1 MRTCLPNVSRLEK
14 KQSIVGNKCLHCDGV
29 SVSTHKTSLRWK
41 FPTNWQCISSSFL
54 EKAPIMKQESV
65 PKLTICPVCAKKKDH
80 VPFDFCWHLAC
91 VCLHLS
97 GYHGG
102 FYELEILHR

>member
-1 MRTCLPNVSRLEK
+1 MRTRLPNVSRLEK

-29 SVSTHKTSLRWK
+29 SVSTHKTSLRGK
-41 FPTNWQCISSSFL
+41 FPTNCQCISSSFL
-54 EKAPIMKQESV
+54 EQAPTMKQESV
-65 PKLTICPVCAKKKDH
+65 PKLTICPVCAKKRIMPH
-80 VPFDFCWHLAC
+80 GVCWHLAC